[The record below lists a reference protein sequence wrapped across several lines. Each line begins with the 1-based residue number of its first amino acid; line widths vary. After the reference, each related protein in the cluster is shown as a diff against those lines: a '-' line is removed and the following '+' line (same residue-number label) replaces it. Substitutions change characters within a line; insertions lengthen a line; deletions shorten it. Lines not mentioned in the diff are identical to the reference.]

1 MDQQTFNKANELVCE
16 IIKYENK
23 LQMLE
28 SEVSPVRLELVQAE
42 VAMGDIAALCG
53 NDVFHDVKQLI
64 INSVKQRLASAKHK
78 LEML

>member
-1 MDQQTFNKANELVCE
+1 MDQATFNKANELVCK

-42 VAMGDIAALCG
+42 VGMGDVAEICG

-64 INSVKQRLASAKHK
+64 INSVKQRLVSAMREF
-78 LEML
+78 EML